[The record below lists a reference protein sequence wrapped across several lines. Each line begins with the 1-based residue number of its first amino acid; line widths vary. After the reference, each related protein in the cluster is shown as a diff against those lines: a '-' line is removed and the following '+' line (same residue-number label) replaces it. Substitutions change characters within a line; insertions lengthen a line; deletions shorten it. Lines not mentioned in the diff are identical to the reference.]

1 MVRAGFFQAGRSSCS
16 RGLGAVLLAA
26 SCSTVAADNANENVG
41 WWQQTKDMMRSKAVR
56 INDQGETSLIL
67 SGYAHHGRSTYTSER
82 IREFNEKAWGLGA
95 AKTLRNPN
103 GDEEY
108 LYVMAISDSHYDPQL
123 MAGYAYQWTWPIAG
137 KLEVGAGWT
146 ALLISRSDTWNGLPF
161 PAALPLVSIGTPA
174 AKLMAAYIPRISNNK
189 GNGDVLLL
197 FGRISFN

>member
-1 MVRAGFFQAGRSSCS
+1 MVRAGFFHAGRSSCNY
-16 RGLGAVLLAA
+16 GLGAVLLATC
-26 SCSTVAADNANENVG
+26 CSTVAADNATENVG
-41 WWQQTKDMMRSKAVR
+41 WWQQTKDMMRSEAVR
-56 INDQGETSLIL
+56 IYGQGETSLLL
-67 SGYAHHGRSTYTSER
+67 SGYAHHGRNTYTPER
-82 IREFNEKAWGLGA
+82 IRQFNEKAWGLGA
-95 AKTLRNPN
+95 AKTLRYQN

-146 ALLISRSDTWNGLPF
+146 ALLISRTDTWNGLPF

-174 AKLMAAYIPRISNNK
+174 AKLMAAYVPRISNNK